1 MEVGED
7 GVGDSLAALLKEG
20 LAGCWSHFLNCLG
33 WSGGTAAR
41 KVRNSPC
48 AEAVRCRA
56 YNVTVKWS
64 PARRDN
70 IGGNQ
75 AIVLAGSS
83 PSDCMTFIHN
93 SSAVSTRE
101 KEQKPFQAGK
111 GRFPN
116 TKRLVL
122 S

>member
-1 MEVGED
+1 M
-7 GVGDSLAALLKEG
+7 
-20 LAGCWSHFLNCLG
+20 
-33 WSGGTAAR
+33 
-41 KVRNSPC
+41 
-48 AEAVRCRA
+48 RCRA
-56 YNVTVKWS
+56 YEMSQWS

-75 AIVLAGSS
+75 ARVLAGSS

-116 TKRLVL
+116 TRRLVSFPDEGTML
-122 S
+122 TMKQKYIIGEMKSMNLEC